1 MATTAGVIRVSKNKP
16 KETIEYV
23 IRLQDKERMLL
34 ESYATAYTVGKVGVL
49 LDGLG
54 IPELT
59 KQMKDPTEMIGIF
72 YSIAMLLEFMGIE
85 TGLPTPADFD
95 SWYAEYQRRR
105 AERKAQYPDEPES
118 GTLAMIVKD
127 LLVKILGSSELGK
140 QSFNVP

>member
-1 MATTAGVIRVSKNKP
+1 
-16 KETIEYV
+16 
-23 IRLQDKERMLL
+23 MLL

-49 LDGLG
+49 LNGLG

-95 SWYAEYQRRR
+95 SWYGEYQTRR
-105 AERKAQYPDEPES
+105 AARRAQYPDEPEA

>member
-1 MATTAGVIRVSKNKP
+1 MSKNKP

-49 LDGLG
+49 LNGLG

-72 YSIAMLLEFMGIE
+72 YSIAMILEFVGIE
-85 TGLPTPADFD
+85 TGLPTPFDFD
-95 SWYAEYQRRR
+95 EYMKEYQTRR
-105 AERKAQYPDEPES
+105 AARRAQYPDEPEA

-140 QSFNVP
+140 TPFNVPGGGGGGF